1 MGGLNMK
8 YVASAVAIVAA
19 SVALSSGA
27 IAQDKPTIAFVVNGP
42 SDFWKLTEAGV
53 ATAQAELPDVELQF
67 RYPERADAAVQ
78 QRVVDD
84 LIAAGVDAIAVS
96 VVDPAT
102 STDAI
107 NRAAAA
113 IPYFTFDSDAPQTNR
128 VAYFGSSNVELG
140 KNAGELM
147 KAAMPNGGKCIGF
160 VGLPGAANAM
170 ERIQGY
176 NEAVAGTGLELIDV
190 RGDDIDQTRARANVD
205 DVLVANPDVNCMVGF
220 YSYNPPRIYEALRDA
235 GKLGSITVVGFDEDP
250 ITLGAVK
257 EGSFAGT
264 VVQQPWVWGYEGSKL
279 VAAVLAGDKSGIP
292 ADGIIIIP
300 GLTITTENVDAFQ
313 ADLQEKLSRLNN

>member
-1 MGGLNMK
+1 MK
-8 YVASAVAIVAA
+8 YIASAAAIAA
-19 SVALSSGA
+19 ATVMLSGAA
-27 IAQDKPTIAFVVNGP
+27 IAQDKPTIAFIVNGP
-42 SDFWKLTEAGV
+42 SDFWKLAEAGV
-53 ATAQAELPDVELQF
+53 AAAQAELPDVELQF

-84 LIAAGVDAIAVS
+84 LLAAGVDALAVS

-102 STDAI
+102 STDSI
-107 NRAAAA
+107 NAAAA
-113 IPYFTFDSDAPQTNR
+113 QVPYFTFDSDAPQSNR

-147 KAAMPNGGKCIGF
+147 KKAMPNGGKCIGF

-235 GKLGSITVVGFDEDP
+235 GKLGQITVVGFDEDP

-264 VVQQPWVWGYEGSKL
+264 VVQQPYEWGYQGSKL
-279 VAAVLAGDKSGIP
+279 IAGYLAGDKSGVP

-300 GLTITTENVDAFQ
+300 GLTITKDNVDQFQ
-313 ADLQEKLSRLNN
+313 SDLTAKLAKLK

>member
-1 MGGLNMK
+1 MK
-8 YVASAVAIVAA
+8 YIVSAVAIVAA
-19 SVALSSGA
+19 TVALSGVA
-27 IAQDKPTIAFVVNGP
+27 VAQDKKSIAFVVNGP
-42 SDFWKLTEAGV
+42 SDFWKLAEAGV
-53 ATAQAELPDVELQF
+53 ATAQTELDGFELQF

-84 LIAAGVDAIAVS
+84 LIAAGVSAIAVS

-107 NRAAAA
+107 NKAAAA
-113 IPYFTFDSDAPQTNR
+113 VPYFTFDSDAPQSNR

-147 KAAMPNGGKCIGF
+147 KKAMPDGGKCIGF
-160 VGLPGAANAM
+160 VGLPGAANAA

-279 VAAVLAGDKSGIP
+279 IANYLNGDTASIP
-292 ADGIIIIP
+292 EDGIIIIP
-300 GLTITTENVDAFQ
+300 GLTITADNIDAFS
-313 ADLQEKLSRLNN
+313 ADLTEKLSRLNK

>member
-1 MGGLNMK
+1 MK
-8 YVASAVAIVAA
+8 YAVISAAA
-19 SVALSSGA
+19 LSVAMLAGA
-27 IAQDKPTIAFVVNGP
+27 AVAQDKPEIAFVVNGP
-42 SDFWKLTEAGV
+42 SDFWKLAEAGV
-53 ATAQAELPDVELQF
+53 KKAQGELADVTLNF
-67 RYPERADAAVQ
+67 RYPERADAAIQ

-84 LIAAGVDAIAVS
+84 LIAAGTDAIAVS

-107 NRAAAA
+107 NGAAAQ
-113 IPYFTFDSDAPQTNR
+113 IPYFTFDSDAPQSNR
-128 VAYFGSSNVELG
+128 IAYFGSSNVELG
-140 KNAGELM
+140 KMAGELM
-147 KAAMPNGGKCIGF
+147 KKALPNGGKCIGF

-205 DVLVANPDVNCMVGF
+205 DVLVANPDVTCMVGF
-220 YSYNPPRIYEALRDA
+220 YSYNPPRIYEALQAA
-235 GKLGSITVVGFDEDP
+235 GKLGQITVVAFDEDP
-250 ITLGAVK
+250 ITLGAVA

-264 VVQQPWVWGYEGSKL
+264 VVQQPFEWGYQGSKL
-279 VAAVLAGDKSGIP
+279 IASYLAGDKSGVP

-300 GLTITTENVDAFQ
+300 GLQVTPDNVAQFQ
-313 ADLQEKLSRLNN
+313 ADLQAKLAGL

>member
-1 MGGLNMK
+1 MK
-8 YVASAVAIVAA
+8 HAVGCVAA
-19 SVALSSGA
+19 LSIAFSLTTTAL
-27 IAQDKPTIAFVVNGP
+27 AQDKPEIAFVVNGP
-42 SDFWKLTEAGV
+42 SDFWKLAEAGV
-53 ATAQAELPDVELQF
+53 KKAQGELGDVTLSF
-67 RYPERADAAVQ
+67 RYPERADAAIQ

-84 LIAAGVDAIAVS
+84 LIAAGVDAVAVS

-107 NRAAAA
+107 NRAAGQV
-113 IPYFTFDSDAPQTNR
+113 PYFTFDSDAPQSDR
-128 VAYFGSSNVELG
+128 IAYFGSSNVELG
-140 KNAGELM
+140 KMAGELM
-147 KAAMPNGGKCIGF
+147 KTALPNGGKCIGF

-205 DVLVANPDVNCMVGF
+205 DVLVANPDVTCMVGF

-235 GKLGSITVVGFDEDP
+235 GKLGQITVVAFDEDP
-250 ITLGAVK
+250 ITLGAVA

-264 VVQQPWVWGYEGSKL
+264 VVQQPYEWGAQGARLIADYL
-279 VAAVLAGDKSGIP
+279 NGDKSKIP

-300 GLTITTENVDAFQ
+300 GLTLTKDNVKQFQ
-313 ADLQEKLSRLNN
+313 ADLQAKLSGL

>member
-1 MGGLNMK
+1 MK

-19 SVALSSGA
+19 SVALSSVA
-27 IAQDKPTIAFVVNGP
+27 IAQDKPEIAFVVNGP
-42 SDFWKLTEAGV
+42 SDFWKITEAAV
-53 ATAQAELPDVELQF
+53 KKAQAELPDVTLSF
-67 RYPERADAAVQ
+67 KYPERADAAVQ
-78 QRVVDD
+78 QRLLDD
-84 LIAAGVDAIAVS
+84 LVAAGVDAVAVS

-107 NRAAAA
+107 NRVAAQ
-113 IPYFTFDSDAPQTNR
+113 IPYFAFDSDAPQSNR
-128 VAYFGSSNVELG
+128 IAYFGSSNVELG

-147 KAAMPNGGKCIGF
+147 KKALPNGGKCIGF
-160 VGLPGAANAM
+160 VGLPGAANAK
-170 ERIQGY
+170 ERIDGY
-176 NEAVAGTGLELIDV
+176 NEAVKGTGLELIDV

-205 DVLVANPDVNCMVGF
+205 DVLVAHPEVTCMVGF

-235 GKLGSITVVGFDEDP
+235 GKLGAITVVGFDEDP

-264 VVQQPWVWGYEGSKL
+264 VVQQPYEWGYQGSKL
-279 VAAVLAGDKSGIP
+279 IAAYLKGDKSGIP

-300 GLTITTENVDAFQ
+300 GLTITSENVDSFQ
-313 ADLQEKLSRLNN
+313 ADFQKKLAGG

>member
-1 MGGLNMK
+1 MK
-8 YVASAVAIVAA
+8 YAVTIAA
-19 SVALSSGA
+19 ALSAAMLAGTA
-27 IAQDKPTIAFVVNGP
+27 TLAQDKPEIAFVVNGP
-42 SDFWKLTEAGV
+42 SDFWKLAEAGV
-53 ATAQAELPDVELQF
+53 KRAQGELTDVTLSF
-67 RYPERADAAVQ
+67 RYPERADAAIQ

-84 LIAAGVDAIAVS
+84 LIAAGADAVAVS

-107 NRAAAA
+107 NRAAGQV
-113 IPYFTFDSDAPQTNR
+113 PYFTFDSDAPQSNR
-128 VAYFGSSNVELG
+128 IAYFGSSNVELG
-140 KNAGELM
+140 KMAGELM
-147 KAAMPNGGKCIGF
+147 KAAMPNGGTCIGF

-220 YSYNPPRIYEALRDA
+220 YSYNPPRMYEALRDA
-235 GKLGSITVVGFDEDP
+235 GKLGQITVVAFDEDP
-250 ITLGAVK
+250 ITLGAVA

-264 VVQQPWVWGYEGSKL
+264 VVQQPFEWGYQGSKL
-279 VAAVLAGDKSGIP
+279 IANYLGGDMSGVP

-300 GLTITTENVDAFQ
+300 GIQVTPDNVAQFQ
-313 ADLQEKLSRLNN
+313 ADLQAKLAGL

>member
-1 MGGLNMK
+1 MRLF
-8 YVASAVAIVAA
+8 ASAVACAA
-19 SVALSSGA
+19 ATVMLSGAA

-42 SDFWKLTEAGV
+42 SDFWKLAEAGV
-53 ATAQAELPDVELQF
+53 KKAQGELSDVTLEF
-67 RYPERADAAVQ
+67 RYPERADAAIQ

-84 LIAAGVDAIAVS
+84 LIAAGADAIAVS

-107 NRAAAA
+107 NAAAA
-113 IPYFTFDSDAPQTNR
+113 QVPYFTFDSDAPQSNR
-128 VAYFGSSNVELG
+128 IAYFGSSNVELG
-140 KNAGELM
+140 KMAGELM
-147 KAAMPNGGKCIGF
+147 KKALPNGGKCIGF

-205 DVLVANPDVNCMVGF
+205 DVLVANPDVTCMVGF

-235 GKLGSITVVGFDEDP
+235 GKLGSITVVAFDEDP
-250 ITLGAVK
+250 ITLGAVA

-264 VVQQPWVWGYEGSKL
+264 VVQQPFEWGYQGSKL
-279 VAAVLAGDKSGIP
+279 MADYLAKKTDGIP

-300 GLTITTENVDAFQ
+300 GLQVTPENVAEFQ
-313 ADLQEKLSRLNN
+313 ADLEAKLAGL

>member
-1 MGGLNMK
+1 MK
-8 YVASAVAIVAA
+8 YIASAFPIAA
-19 SVALSSGA
+19 ATVALSGAA
-27 IAQDKPTIAFVVNGP
+27 IAQDKPTLAFVVNGP
-42 SDFWKLTEAGV
+42 SDFWKLAEAGV
-53 ATAQAELPDVELQF
+53 QAAQAELSDVELQF

-107 NRAAAA
+107 NKAAAA
-113 IPYFTFDSDAPQTNR
+113 VPYFTFDSDAPQTNR
-128 VAYFGSSNVELG
+128 IAYFGSSNVELG

-147 KAAMPNGGKCIGF
+147 KKALPNGGKCIGF
-160 VGLPGAANAM
+160 VGLPGAANAK
-170 ERIQGY
+170 ERLQGY
-176 NEAVAGTGLELIDV
+176 NEAVAGTGLEITDV

-205 DVLVANPDVNCMVGF
+205 DILVAQPDVTCMVGF

-235 GKLGSITVVGFDEDP
+235 GKLGTITVVGFDEDP

-264 VVQQPWVWGYEGSKL
+264 VVQQPYEWGYQGSKL
-279 VAAVLAGDKSGIP
+279 MANYLKGDKSGIP

-300 GLTITTENVDAFQ
+300 GLSITTENVDAFQ
-313 ADLQEKLSRLNN
+313 ADLQAKLAKLQ